1 MRLRRKPW
9 IDEAIQAFGD
19 FLFLTPP
26 EGIAG
31 RWRSLFPHPEH
42 PLHVEIG
49 TGKGQFIARMA
60 AMHPEINYI
69 GIEREA
75 GVLYYA
81 GKKVAESDPHLSNV
95 RLLLIDAEELSALF
109 ALGEVD
115 CFYLNFSDPWPK
127 KRHYKRRLTYRG
139 YLAQYA
145 KLLKQDGEVRF
156 KTDNTGLFAFS
167 IDEFSDMHWR
177 FLNVTFDLHAHPV
190 EGDAQTEYE
199 EKFSRKGNHIC
210 RLAAMIPE
218 TENG

>member
-9 IDEAIQAFGD
+9 IDEAIKQFGD

-26 EGIAG
+26 ESIAG
-31 RWRSLFPHPEH
+31 RWRSLFPHPER

-49 TGKGQFIARMA
+49 SGKGQFIARMA
-60 AMHPEINYI
+60 ALHPDVNYI

-81 GKKVAESDPHLSNV
+81 GKKVAEAEPPLTNV

-109 ALGEVD
+109 APGEVD

-145 KLLKQDGEVRF
+145 KLLREEGEVRF

-167 IDEFSDMHWR
+167 IDEMADTGWR
-177 FLNVTFDLHAHPV
+177 FQSVTFDLHAHPV

-210 RLAAMIPE
+210 RLAAMKPE
-218 TENG
+218 TENA

>member
-1 MRLRRKPW
+1 MKPFRHLEIFFSSRRRKDRRPLA
-9 IDEAIQAFGD
+9 EPV
-19 FLFLTPP
+19 PP
-26 EGIAG
+26 SEY
-31 RWRSLFPHPEH
+31 

-109 ALGEVD
+109 APGEVD

-190 EGDAQTEYE
+190 EGDAQTEMKRSSAERGTIY
-199 EKFSRKGNHIC
+199 
-210 RLAAMIPE
+210 AVWQP
-218 TENG
+218 

>member
-31 RWRSLFPHPEH
+31 RWRSLFPHPEY

-60 AMHPEINYI
+60 EMHPEINYI

-109 ALGEVD
+109 APGEVD

-199 EKFSRKGNHIC
+199 EKFSRKGNYIC